1 MNRFIFMDLEYQLSQ
16 REPLSVLGGIQ
27 LQLTILVEMES
38 TRRITCAHTLRERE
52 WPNEGGG

>member
-1 MNRFIFMDLEYQLSQ
+1 MDLEYQLSQ